1 MNPILATESLFYEAD
16 QQMILQDITIT
27 IDSASHVTITGPSG
41 SGKSTLLKLL
51 ASLLTPTKGKIM
63 FEGTDSLA
71 VPVEE
76 YRMAVSY
83 CFQQPSLFGDTV
95 KDNFLF
101 PYQIR
106 KKSFDD
112 QHAIELLDDM
122 QLKPDYL
129 NKPINELSGGEK
141 QRVALI
147 RNVLFLPKVLLLD
160 EVTAGLDQQSKEIVN
175 QWLAA
180 LNREK
185 KVTLIRVTHDTQEIA
200 GAQKLIQLK
209 DGQVIADESRSK

>member
-1 MNPILATESLFYEAD
+1 MEPILTTESLFYESD
-16 QQMILQDITIT
+16 QQMILQDISIM
-27 IDSASHVTITGPSG
+27 IESGSHVTITGPSG

-51 ASLLTPTKGKIM
+51 ASLLTPTKGKII
-63 FEGTDSLA
+63 FEGADSSTL
-71 VPVEE
+71 PIEE

-106 KKSFDD
+106 KKSFDER
-112 QHAIELLDDM
+112 HAIELLDDM

-129 NKPINELSGGEK
+129 NKPIKELSGGEK

-175 QWLAA
+175 QWLTA
-180 LNREK
+180 LNRER
-185 KVTLIRVTHDTQEIA
+185 KVTLIRVTHDNQEIA
-200 GAQKLIQLK
+200 NAQKLIQIK
-209 DGQVIADESRSK
+209 EGQVVENESSSK